1 MPNALYFY
9 HSNLS
14 IMKKLFVAFL
24 IVSSVFSLTSCYQD
38 PDYGVGIVTVLDA
51 NDFRVPSAQVTLSQ
65 PGNGAGIIFVEG
77 YTDSNGEFK
86 YTHVPPQTDLA
97 VEVILNVN
105 VKKDNAIGAGIIRI
119 KPDELSE
126 VTVRIY

>member
-1 MPNALYFY
+1 
-9 HSNLS
+9 
-14 IMKKLFVAFL
+14 MKKIFVIFL
-24 IVSSVFSLTSCYQD
+24 ILSGVLPLSSCYQN
-38 PDYGVGIVTVLDA
+38 PDYGVGIITVLDA

-65 PGNGAGIIFVEG
+65 PGNGAGIIFAEG

-86 YTHVPPQTDLA
+86 YTHIPPQTGLA

-105 VKKDNAIGAGIIRI
+105 VVKDTAIGAGIIRI
-119 KPDELSE
+119 KPDEVSE

>member
-1 MPNALYFY
+1 
-9 HSNLS
+9 
-14 IMKKLFVAFL
+14 MKKLFVTFL
-24 IVSSVFSLTSCYQD
+24 MITGVFSLSSCYQN
-38 PDYGVGIVTVLDA
+38 PDYGVGIITVLDA
-51 NDFRVPSAQVTLSQ
+51 NDFRVPSAHVTLSQ
-65 PGNGAGIIFVEG
+65 PGNGAGIIYAEG

-86 YTHVPPQTDLA
+86 YTHVPPQTGMA

-105 VKKDNAIGAGIIRI
+105 VVKDNAIGAGIIRI